1 LAGFKCGCKQQPEA
15 ASRLVEPEISNKQR
29 LKEEIS
35 DPNLV

>member
-1 LAGFKCGCKQQPEA
+1 MRLQATTRS